1 MGKKAKH
8 RAAKTGARKS
18 SLGNTQNPSASLVSL
33 FGGGPT
39 AAGATV
45 SDATALKVSVVYAC
59 VRVIAEDIAK
69 LPADIWRARK
79 DGTGW
84 DRAKDHPLYAILR
97 RPNRFMTPTSFFMAM
112 GASLGF
118 RGNAISVILRDDR
131 GIAPVGL
138 WPVNPGQV
146 TIYESVTGELFYA
159 ISRRT
164 TLENAV
170 LRNTPIMVPAYDIM
184 HVRGF
189 TLDGMVGLS
198 PLAQMRE
205 SIGIAIAGE
214 SMSAGMLA
222 NGAQPGGVLR
232 HPEKITEEAANRLRS
247 SWQSQ
252 YGGSANSGKTVILE
266 EGMEFQQLGMTS
278 VDAQFLDQRKFTIE
292 EIARAFR
299 IPLHMIGMLDR
310 MTNNNVEQLNRS
322 YYDQTLMVLIKA
334 IEDQFRLSFD
344 LPDDL
349 EVEFDVNGLLRADF
363 KTRQEGAKT
372 QAGGG
377 ALSINEWRRA
387 EGMNDMPGGN
397 VWARPL
403 NTAFVDSDGNVVSVT
418 PPNVRPSNE
427 ENPQ

>member
-8 RAAKTGARKS
+8 RAAKAEARKS
-18 SLGNTQNPSASLVSL
+18 SLGDTQNPSSALVAL

-39 AAGATV
+39 AAGASVT
-45 SDATALKVSVVYAC
+45 DATALRVSAVYAC

-84 DRAKDHPLYAILR
+84 DRATDHPLYRILR
-97 RPNRFMTPTSFFMAM
+97 RPNKFMTPTSFFMAM

-118 RGNAISVILRDDR
+118 RGNSINVILRDDR
-131 GIAPVGL
+131 GVEPVGL

-146 TIYESVTGELFYA
+146 TIYEAVTGELFYA

-170 LRNTPIMVPAYDIM
+170 LRNTALMVPAYDIM

-189 TLDGMVGLS
+189 TLDGLIGLS

-205 SIGIAIAGE
+205 SIGIALAGE
-214 SMSAGMLA
+214 GMSAGMLA
-222 NGAQPGGVLR
+222 NGAQPGGVLK
-232 HPEKITEEAANRLRS
+232 HPEKISEEAANRLRS
-247 SWQSQ
+247 SWQNR
-252 YGGSANSGKTVILE
+252 YGGSSNSGKTVILE

-278 VDAQFLDQRKFTIE
+278 VDAQFLEQRKFTIE

-299 IPLHMIGMLDR
+299 VPLHMIGMLDR

-322 YYDQTLMVLIKA
+322 YYDQTLMTPIKA
-334 IEDQFRLSFD
+334 IEDQFRISFE

-349 EVEFDVNGLLRADF
+349 DVEFDVNGLLRADF

-372 QAGGG
+372 QAAGG
-377 ALSINEWRRA
+377 ALSVNEWRRG
-387 EGMNDMPGGN
+387 EGMNDIPGGN

-403 NTAFVDSDGNVVSVT
+403 NTAFVDADGNVVSVT
-418 PPNVRPSNE
+418 PPSVKATTGGDE
-427 ENPQ
+427 Q